1 MLIKIRNFTFEYG
14 KSSKKILDNISLD
27 LDRGQV
33 LGIIGR
39 NGSGKST
46 LLNIL
51 STNLLPKEYSE
62 NSIIVDGLDLVK
74 NRKTIKN
81 KSLFISGGER
91 GLYYNLTG
99 SENLEL
105 FGYIN
110 KVRKKDLIHRI
121 REALRTVGLESDSNT
136 KVVNYS
142 LGMKQRLHLSK
153 MLILDPEI
161 ILLDEPTNGLDINM
175 SELVLSL
182 VKERTKQGAA
192 IIYTS
197 HRIDEIAAISDS
209 IMIIE
214 QGKNQLFPRK
224 DINKVRNMMDE
235 HNWYIEVVFDIDSF
249 RYDNNLLNKYR
260 IKGEQNKVIYN
271 LSVEEFIRST
281 TEKERKEIVSIKRI
295 ENFEL
300 IYSKIM
306 KDKLEK

>member
-1 MLIKIRNFTFEYG
+1 
-14 KSSKKILDNISLD
+14 
-27 LDRGQV
+27 
-33 LGIIGR
+33 
-39 NGSGKST
+39 
-46 LLNIL
+46 
-51 STNLLPKEYSE
+51 
-62 NSIIVDGLDLVK
+62 
-74 NRKTIKN
+74 
-81 KSLFISGGER
+81 
-91 GLYYNLTG
+91 
-99 SENLEL
+99 
-105 FGYIN
+105 
-110 KVRKKDLIHRI
+110 
-121 REALRTVGLESDSNT
+121 
-136 KVVNYS
+136 
-142 LGMKQRLHLSK
+142 

-281 TEKERKEIVSIKRI
+281 TEKREKR
-295 ENFEL
+295 L
-300 IYSKIM
+300 YQ
-306 KDKLEK
+306 